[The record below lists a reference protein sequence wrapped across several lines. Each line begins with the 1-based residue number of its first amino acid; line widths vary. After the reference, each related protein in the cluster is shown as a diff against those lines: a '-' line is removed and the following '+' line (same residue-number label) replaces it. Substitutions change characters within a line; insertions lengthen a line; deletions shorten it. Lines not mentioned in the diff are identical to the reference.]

1 MASMINTNI
10 SSLNAQRNL
19 STSKTSLE
27 TSLQRL
33 STGLRINS
41 AKDDAAGMA
50 ISTRMTSQ
58 INGLNQATRNANDG
72 ISLTQ
77 TAEAGMASATDLLQR
92 MRDLA
97 VQSSNGSNSD
107 TDRAAIQTEVGQL
120 KEEID
125 RVAKSTNFNGLN
137 LLDGSFSGQSFQVGA
152 NNSSNDRIQIKE
164 IANLQTT
171 KLGSGTTGSSSL
183 TSGLTT
189 KALAAGD
196 LTLNGTQIGA
206 STAGAQA
213 GQSSSSAYAV
223 AQAINAAAGQSGVT
237 ATANA
242 TVATSITTTG
252 AAAKDETEAAKKI
265 AANTFSINGVNI
277 GEIEGGTVFNGSTN
291 PPTAGG
297 TSAVVDKG
305 TKVADAIN
313 KVSDQ
318 TGVKATVDDAGA
330 VKLTSTNGK
339 DITVKMTAPLT
350 AGAAITPST
359 NADPDAAA
367 AEDAAATKAALLAA
381 NSSLQGLLDTTGL
394 YADGTPSAGTAP
406 AAGDYAAGSFKING
420 VEVGAIANGGNEAGQ
435 GANTAAAI
443 NAVSDKTGVTAK
455 ADSVTGKISL
465 SAADGRDIKLEDG
478 ATAGQAAAATGITP
492 GTFTGTVTLSSSNVN
507 GIVVGG
513 ENNASA
519 GLAAYTGLK
528 AADTKSTGTIS
539 SVDVSTATGA
549 QAAIDTIDKALS
561 SVNTSRANMGAY
573 QNRFSAVV
581 SNLQSSSESLSS
593 SRSRIQDA
601 DFAAETASMTRGQ
614 ILQQAGTAMLAQA
627 NSLPNGVLSLLR
639 G

>member
-242 TVATSITTTG
+242 TVATSIAATG
-252 AAAKDETEAAKKI
+252 VAATDATKL

-277 GEIEGGTVFNGSTN
+277 GEIEAGTQFNGATN

-297 TSAVVDKG
+297 STAVIDKG

-318 TGVKATVDDAGA
+318 TGVKATVDDTGA

-339 DITVKMTAPLT
+339 AIELKLTDSSANAAAVTAFTDSTGLT
-350 AGAAITPST
+350 ASVA
-359 NADPDAAA
+359 
-367 AEDAAATKAALLAA
+367 
-381 NSSLQGLLDTTGL
+381 
-394 YADGTPSAGTAP
+394 GTPTAGTAP
-406 AAGDYAAGSFKING
+406 TAGAYAAGAFKING
-420 VEVGAIANGGNEAGQ
+420 VEVGAIADGGTASGQ

-478 ATAGQAAAATGITP
+478 TGTAAAATGITA
-492 GTFTGTVTLSSSNVN
+492 GTFTGSVTLSSSNVN

>member
-19 STSKTSLE
+19 TSSKTSLE

-50 ISTRMTSQ
+50 ISSRMTSQ

-77 TAEAGMASATDLLQR
+77 TAEAGLSSATDLLQR

-107 TDRAAIQTEVGQL
+107 QDREAIQTEVGQL

-137 LLDGSFSGQSFQVGA
+137 LLDGSFSSQSFQVGA
-152 NNSSNDRIQIKE
+152 NNSSNDRIQIKD
-164 IANLQTT
+164 IANLKTT
-171 KLGSGTTGSSSL
+171 SLGSGTSGSSTL
-183 TSGLTT
+183 TSGLSTA
-189 KALAAGD
+189 ALAAGD

-206 STAGAQA
+206 TASGAQA
-213 GQSSSSAYAV
+213 GQSSSSAYAL
-223 AQAINAAAGQSGVT
+223 AQAINASASQSGVT

-242 TVATSITTTG
+242 TVATSISVTAT
-252 AAAKDETEAAKKI
+252 AAPTDATKLG
-265 AANTFSINGVNI
+265 ANTFSINGVNI
-277 GEIEGGTVFNGSTN
+277 GEIDAGTAFNAATN

-297 TSAVVDKG
+297 STAEINKG
-305 TKVADAIN
+305 TKVAEAIN
-313 KVSDQ
+313 KATAQ
-318 TGVKATVDDAGA
+318 TGVMATVSDTGA
-330 VKLTSTNGK
+330 VKLTSTDGK
-339 DITVKMTAPLT
+339 AITLKLTDPAAVAADVTAFTDSTGLVASVAGATTAGTPPT
-350 AGAAITPST
+350 AGA
-359 NADPDAAA
+359 
-367 AEDAAATKAALLAA
+367 
-381 NSSLQGLLDTTGL
+381 QV
-394 YADGTPSAGTAP
+394 AGA
-406 AAGDYAAGSFKING
+406 FKING
-420 VEVGAIANGGNEAGQ
+420 VDVGAIADGGTASGQ
-435 GANTAAAI
+435 GANAAAAI
-443 NAVSDKTGVTAK
+443 NAISDKTGVTAK

-465 SAADGRDIKLEDG
+465 SAADGRDIKLENG
-478 ATAGQAAAATGITP
+478 SGTALASTGIAA
-492 GTFTGTVTLSSSNVN
+492 GTSTGTVTLSSSNVN
-507 GIVVGG
+507 GIVVDGA
-513 ENNASA
+513 NNANA

-528 AADTKSTGTIS
+528 AADTKSTSTVS
-539 SVDVSTATGA
+539 SVDVSTSSGA
-549 QAAIDTIDKALS
+549 LAAIDVIDKALS

-581 SNLQSSSESLSS
+581 SNLQSASESMSS

-601 DFAAETASMTRGQ
+601 DFAAETAAMTRGQ

>member
-137 LLDGSFSGQSFQVGA
+137 LLDGSFSAQSFQVGA

-189 KALAAGD
+189 KALAEGD

-242 TVATSITTTG
+242 TVATSIAATG
-252 AAAKDETEAAKKI
+252 VAAADEAEAAKKV

-277 GEIEGGTVFNGSTN
+277 GEIEGGKVFNGTSN
-291 PPTAGG
+291 PPVAGG
-297 TSAVVDKG
+297 TTAVIDKG

-313 KVSDQ
+313 KVKDQ
-318 TGVKATVDDAGA
+318 TGVTATVDDTGA
-330 VKLTSTNGK
+330 VKLTSTTGK
-339 DITVKMTAPLT
+339 TIELKLT
-350 AGAAITPST
+350 SPEM
-359 NADPDAAA
+359 ADPAAA
-367 AEDAAATKAALLAA
+367 DATVEEARVTAA
-381 NSSLQGLLDTTGL
+381 NDAKIASVLTSTGL
-394 YADGTPSAGTAP
+394 TVSVDGTKTEGLQPTVP
-406 AAGDYAAGSFKING
+406 AANASYAAGTFKING
-420 VEVGAIANGGNEAGQ
+420 VEVGEIANGGNKAGQ

-443 NAVSDKTGVTAK
+443 NAISDKTGVTAK

-478 ATAGQAAAATGITP
+478 TGTAAAATGIAA
-492 GTFTGTVTLSSSNVN
+492 GTFTGSVTLSSSNVN

-513 ENNASA
+513 DNNKNA

-539 SVDVSTATGA
+539 SVDVSTASGA

>member
-206 STAGAQA
+206 STSGAQA

-252 AAAKDETEAAKKI
+252 AAATDATKL

-277 GEIEGGTVFNGSTN
+277 GEIEAGTQFNGATN

-297 TSAVVDKG
+297 STAVIDKG

-318 TGVKATVDDAGA
+318 TGVKATVDDTGA

-339 DITVKMTAPLT
+339 AIELKLTDSSANAAAVTAFTDSTGLT
-350 AGAAITPST
+350 ASVA
-359 NADPDAAA
+359 
-367 AEDAAATKAALLAA
+367 
-381 NSSLQGLLDTTGL
+381 
-394 YADGTPSAGTAP
+394 GTPTAGTAP
-406 AAGDYAAGSFKING
+406 TAGAYAAGAFKING
-420 VEVGAIANGGNEAGQ
+420 VEVGAIADGGTASGQ

-478 ATAGQAAAATGITP
+478 TGTAAAATGITA
-492 GTFTGTVTLSSSNVN
+492 GTFTGSVTLSSSNVN

>member
-206 STAGAQA
+206 STSGAQA

-242 TVATSITTTG
+242 TVATSITHTGIAAAAG
-252 AAAKDETEAAKKI
+252 AASKI

-277 GEIEGGTVFNGSTN
+277 GEIEGGTQFDGTTN

-297 TSAVVDKG
+297 SSAIVDKG

-313 KVSDQ
+313 KVKDQ
-318 TGVKATVDDAGA
+318 TGVMATVNATGV

-339 DITVKMTAPLT
+339 DIELKVADPAAEASLLAGTGLAPTDAANDDSDGTAPT
-350 AGAAITPST
+350 AGA
-359 NADPDAAA
+359 
-367 AEDAAATKAALLAA
+367 
-381 NSSLQGLLDTTGL
+381 
-394 YADGTPSAGTAP
+394 
-406 AAGDYAAGSFKING
+406 YAAGAFKING
-420 VEVGAIANGGNEAGQ
+420 VEVGAIAHGGTASGQ

-443 NAVSDKTGVTAK
+443 NAISDKTGVTAK
-455 ADSVTGKISL
+455 ADSVTGKITL

-478 ATAGQAAAATGITP
+478 AVADSAEDATGIAAN
-492 GTFTGTVTLSSSNVN
+492 TFTGTVTLSSSNVN

-513 ENNASA
+513 QNNASA

>member
-189 KALAAGD
+189 KALAEGD
-196 LTLNGTQIGA
+196 LTLNGTQVGA
-206 STAGAQA
+206 STSGAQA

-252 AAAKDETEAAKKI
+252 AAAKDDTEAAKKI

-313 KVSDQ
+313 KVTDQ
-318 TGVKATVDDAGA
+318 TGVMATVDKDGA

-350 AGAAITPST
+350 AGAPITPS
-359 NADPDAAA
+359 ADPDPAVAAA
-367 AEDAAATKAALLAA
+367 ADAAATKAALLTA
-381 NSSLQGLLDTTGL
+381 NSSLQDLLDTTGL

-406 AAGDYAAGSFKING
+406 TAGAYAAGSFKING
-420 VEVGAIANGGNEAGQ
+420 VEVGAIADGGTASGQ

-443 NAVSDKTGVTAK
+443 NAISDKTGVTAK

-465 SAADGRDIKLEDG
+465 SAADGRDIKLENG
-478 ATAGQAAAATGITP
+478 TGGGTALAATGIAA
-492 GTFTGTVTLSSSNVN
+492 GTSTGSVTLSSSNVN

-513 ENNASA
+513 KNNASA

>member
-137 LLDGSFSGQSFQVGA
+137 LLDGSFSAQSFQVGA

-242 TVATSITTTG
+242 TVATSIAATG
-252 AAAKDETEAAKKI
+252 VAATDATKL

-277 GEIEGGTVFNGSTN
+277 GEIEAGTQFNGATN

-297 TSAVVDKG
+297 STAVIDKG

-318 TGVKATVDDAGA
+318 TGVKATVDDTGA

-339 DITVKMTAPLT
+339 AIELKLTDSSANAAAVTAFTDSTGLT
-350 AGAAITPST
+350 ASVAGTST
-359 NADPDAAA
+359 
-367 AEDAAATKAALLAA
+367 
-381 NSSLQGLLDTTGL
+381 
-394 YADGTPSAGTAP
+394 AGTAP
-406 AAGDYAAGSFKING
+406 TAGAYAAGAFKING
-420 VEVGAIANGGNEAGQ
+420 VEVGAIADGGTASGQ

-478 ATAGQAAAATGITP
+478 TGTAAAATGITA
-492 GTFTGTVTLSSSNVN
+492 GTFTGSVTLSSSNVN

-513 ENNASA
+513 ENNANA

>member
-137 LLDGSFSGQSFQVGA
+137 LLDGSFSAQSFQVGA

-189 KALAAGD
+189 KALAEGD
-196 LTLNGTQIGA
+196 LTLNGTQVGA
-206 STAGAQA
+206 STSGAQA

-242 TVATSITTTG
+242 TVATSIAVPG
-252 AAAKDETEAAKKI
+252 ATITNTDKL

-277 GEIEGGTVFNGSTN
+277 GEIEAGTAFSTATN

-297 TSAVVDKG
+297 STAVINKG

-318 TGVKATVDDAGA
+318 TGVKATVDDTGK

-339 DITVKMTAPLT
+339 EIALKLTDTT
-350 AGAAITPST
+350 AGAAVTAS
-359 NADPDAAA
+359 
-367 AEDAAATKAALLAA
+367 
-381 NSSLQGLLDTTGL
+381 TGL
-394 YADGTPSAGTAP
+394 TATAAGTPTAGTAP
-406 AAGDYAAGSFKING
+406 AVGTYAAGAFKING
-420 VEVGAIANGGNEAGQ
+420 VEVGAIADGGNEAGQ

-443 NAVSDKTGVTAK
+443 NAISDKTGVTAK
-455 ADSVTGKISL
+455 ADSITGKISL

-478 ATAGQAAAATGITP
+478 AATDSAEDATGIAAN
-492 GTFTGTVTLSSSNVN
+492 TFTGSVTLSSSNVN

-513 ENNASA
+513 KNNANA

>member
-137 LLDGSFSGQSFQVGA
+137 LLDGSFSAQSFQVGA

-242 TVATSITTTG
+242 TVATSITHTG
-252 AAAKDETEAAKKI
+252 AAAKDETEAAKKV

-277 GEIEGGTVFNGSTN
+277 GEIEGGKVFGGTTN

-297 TSAVVDKG
+297 SSAVFDKG

-313 KVSDQ
+313 KVKDQ
-318 TGVKATVDDAGA
+318 TGVMATVDDAGK
-330 VKLTSTNGK
+330 VMLTSTNGK
-339 DITVKMTAPLT
+339 DIELKMVDTATGAAASLLDSTGLAPTNAAADSSDGTAPT
-350 AGAAITPST
+350 AGA
-359 NADPDAAA
+359 
-367 AEDAAATKAALLAA
+367 
-381 NSSLQGLLDTTGL
+381 
-394 YADGTPSAGTAP
+394 
-406 AAGDYAAGSFKING
+406 YAAGAFKING
-420 VEVGAIANGGNEAGQ
+420 VEVGAIADGGTASGQ

-455 ADSVTGKISL
+455 ADSVTGKITL

-478 ATAGQAAAATGITP
+478 GTAGRALAATGIAP
-492 GTFTGTVTLSSSNVN
+492 DTFTGTVTLSSSNVN

-513 ENNASA
+513 KNNASA
-519 GLAAYTGLK
+519 GLKAYTGLK

>member
-137 LLDGSFSGQSFQVGA
+137 LLDGSFSAQSFQVGA

-189 KALAAGD
+189 KALAEGD

-242 TVATSITTTG
+242 TVATSIAATG
-252 AAAKDETEAAKKI
+252 VAATDAGKL

-277 GEIEGGTVFNGSTN
+277 GEIEAGTAFVGTTN

-297 TSAVVDKG
+297 STAEINKG

-318 TGVKATVDDAGA
+318 TGVKATVDDEGA

-339 DITVKMTAPLT
+339 AIELKLTDPAADVDAFTDSTGLT
-350 AGAAITPST
+350 ASVAGTST
-359 NADPDAAA
+359 A
-367 AEDAAATKAALLAA
+367 
-381 NSSLQGLLDTTGL
+381 
-394 YADGTPSAGTAP
+394 GTPPT
-406 AAGDYAAGSFKING
+406 AGDYAAGAFKING
-420 VEVGAIANGGNEAGQ
+420 VEVGAIANGGTASGQ

-443 NAVSDKTGVTAK
+443 NAISDKTGVTAK
-455 ADSVTGKISL
+455 ADSLTGKISL
-465 SAADGRDIKLEDG
+465 SAADGRDIKLENG
-478 ATAGQAAAATGITP
+478 TGTAAAATGITA
-492 GTFTGTVTLSSSNVN
+492 GTFTGSVTLSSSNVN

-513 ENNASA
+513 ENNANA
-519 GLAAYTGLK
+519 GLKAYTGLK

>member
-137 LLDGSFSGQSFQVGA
+137 LLDGSFSAQSFQVGA

-196 LTLNGTQIGA
+196 LTLNGTQVGA
-206 STAGAQA
+206 STSGAQA

-242 TVATSITTTG
+242 TVATSITATG
-252 AAAKDETEAAKKI
+252 AAATDATKL

-277 GEIEGGTVFNGSTN
+277 GEIEAGTEFDDTTN

-297 TSAVVDKG
+297 SSAEINKG

-318 TGVKATVDDAGA
+318 TGVKATVDDAGK

-339 DITVKMTAPLT
+339 EIELKLASPEVANP
-350 AGAAITPST
+350 AAA
-359 NADPDAAA
+359 NAA
-367 AEDAAATKAALLAA
+367 AEATRVTTANTAKIASVLNSTGLTVSVDGTKTEGSQPAVPAA
-381 NSSLQGLLDTTGL
+381 NAS
-394 YADGTPSAGTAP
+394 
-406 AAGDYAAGSFKING
+406 YAAGTFKING
-420 VEVGAIANGGNEAGQ
+420 VEVGEIANGGNVAGQ

-443 NAVSDKTGVTAK
+443 NAISDKTGVTAK
-455 ADSVTGKISL
+455 ADSITGKISL

-478 ATAGQAAAATGITP
+478 AGTDSAKNATGIAAN
-492 GTFTGTVTLSSSNVN
+492 TFTGSVTLSSSNVN

-513 ENNASA
+513 DNNKNA